1 MRVLLVAVVLVLAA
15 CSSSGT
21 PDASPSASPADVPAA
36 LDPGAEWVL
45 VAPASIA
52 GDVTITFDAE
62 QVSGQAPVNR
72 YFGPFT
78 AGEDGSLEFG
88 ALARTEMAGP
98 PELMRSEEEFFA
110 RLERVTAF
118 DADEVQLTLRTGGEM
133 LLSFAQPGSPAVF
146 GKTLVGKTV
155 KKARAAAEAEGYEFR
170 VVSVDGQS
178 KPVTMDYNP
187 QRLNATVVDGVVTE
201 VTVG

>member
-1 MRVLLVAVVLVLAA
+1 MRAITVALVLALAA
-15 CSSSGT
+15 CSSPGA
-21 PDASPSASPADVPAA
+21 PEPSPSPTAIPQA
-36 LDPGAEWVL
+36 LSPGAEWVL
-45 VAPASIA
+45 VAPASLPA
-52 GDVTITFDAE
+52 DVTITFDAD

-98 PELMRSEEEFFA
+98 PELMQAEEEYFA
-110 RLERVTAF
+110 LLDRVTAF

-133 LLSFAQPGSPAVF
+133 LLSFAQPDSPAVF
-146 GKTLVGKTV
+146 GRTLVGMRV
-155 KKARAAAEAEGYEFR
+155 KKARAAAEAEGYDFR
-170 VVSVDGQS
+170 IVSVDGES

-187 QRLNATVVDGVVTE
+187 QRLNATVVDGRVTE

>member
-1 MRVLLVAVVLVLAA
+1 MRVLLVAVVLVLSA

-21 PDASPSASPADVPAA
+21 PDASPSPSPAVVPMA
-36 LDPGAEWVL
+36 LEPGVEWVL
-45 VAPASIA
+45 VAPASIT
-52 GDVTITFDAE
+52 GDVTIRFDAD

-78 AGEDGSLEFG
+78 ASEDGSLEFG

-98 PELMRSEEEFFA
+98 PELMRAEEEYFA
-110 RLERVTAF
+110 LLDRVTAF

-133 LLSFAQPGSPAVF
+133 LLSFAQPDSPAVF
-146 GKTLVGKTV
+146 GRTLVGMRV
-155 KKARAAAEAEGYEFR
+155 KKARAAAEAEGYDFR
-170 VVSVDGQS
+170 IVSVDGES

-187 QRLNATVVDGVVTE
+187 QRLNATVVDGRVTE

>member
-1 MRVLLVAVVLVLAA
+1 MRLIGVMLVLALAA
-15 CSSSGT
+15 CSSPGT
-21 PDASPSASPADVPAA
+21 PEDSPSPSMAVVPAA
-36 LDPGAEWVL
+36 LEPGAQWVL
-45 VAPASIA
+45 VAPASITR
-52 GDVTITFDAE
+52 DVTITFDAE

-78 AGEDGSLEFG
+78 AGEDGSLDFG
-88 ALARTEMAGP
+88 AIARTEMAGP
-98 PELMRSEEEFFA
+98 PELMASEDEFFA
-110 RLERVTAF
+110 RLDRVTAF

-146 GKTLVGKTV
+146 GATLVGLPV
-155 KKARAAAEAEGYEFR
+155 KKARAAAENEGYDFR

-178 KPVTMDYNP
+178 KPVTMDYRP

-201 VTVG
+201 VSVG